1 MHVLGLSTLQF
12 SRQEIAGPWKTI
24 LSEKSRE
31 DKAQLSGRFTGGSAV
46 LHEAGG
52 RFTGGSAVLHEA
64 GQPGTEMFKAQ
75 INWTQF
81 AWA

>member
-1 MHVLGLSTLQF
+1 MHLGKDPLWF
-12 SRQEIAGPWKTI
+12 NSRQRPVNLRI
-24 LSEKSRE
+24 L
-31 DKAQLSGRFTGGSAV
+31 
-46 LHEAGG
+46 GG

-64 GQPGTEMFKAQ
+64 GQPGTEMFNAQ

>member
-1 MHVLGLSTLQF
+1 MHLGKDPPWF
-12 SRQEIAGPWKTI
+12 NSRKRPVNLRI
-24 LSEKSRE
+24 L
-31 DKAQLSGRFTGGSAV
+31 
-46 LHEAGG
+46 GG